1 MRLLLDTA
9 VLIFSVEAPDRIS
22 RRAAAAL
29 SNPENIRT
37 GRCFPYRDR
46 GQDYI
51 RQAEFFS
58 RACTSS
64 TRRHGRAY
72 PALWFWSCFS
82 VVWNA
87 GPPSWPVWSPVI
99 AQALTEGIPVVTPDK
114 TFGAYTGLKL
124 IW

>member
-37 GRCFPYRDR
+37 ERCFPYRDR

-58 RACTSS
+58 LACTAS

-72 PALWFWSCFS
+72 PALWF
-82 VVWNA
+82 
-87 GPPSWPVWSPVI
+87 
-99 AQALTEGIPVVTPDK
+99 
-114 TFGAYTGLKL
+114 
-124 IW
+124 